1 MRIAIAVI
9 AAALGAQ
16 ALPAMALE
24 NFIPQ
29 GHNYSPDSPELPAF
43 NSAQDRLNAQVDIYE
58 AEIWTRQRNAKTF
71 SSRLNQFS
79 NDQEL
84 KGGSDFIDY

>member
-1 MRIAIAVI
+1 MRVAIVVF
-9 AAALGAQ
+9 AAALAVQ

-43 NSAQDRLNAQVDIYE
+43 NSYEDRLNSRVDVYE
-58 AEIWTRQRNAKTF
+58 AEIWTRQRTAKTF
-71 SSRLNQFS
+71 SSRLDHFS
-79 NDQEL
+79 NDQEP
-84 KGGSDFIDY
+84 KSGSAFIDY